1 MISTPQG
8 AAGRAGGPLPARAA
22 GPHGRR
28 GAHDARRLLQPLDA
42 RQEGLRIVQPPP
54 QVSLSIRLFGYVHYV
69 RCAFHDN

>member
-8 AAGRAGGPLPARAA
+8 SAGRAGGPLPARAE

-42 RQEGLRIVQPPP
+42 RQEGVRLVQPPP
-54 QVSLSIRLFGYVHYV
+54 QVS
-69 RCAFHDN
+69 